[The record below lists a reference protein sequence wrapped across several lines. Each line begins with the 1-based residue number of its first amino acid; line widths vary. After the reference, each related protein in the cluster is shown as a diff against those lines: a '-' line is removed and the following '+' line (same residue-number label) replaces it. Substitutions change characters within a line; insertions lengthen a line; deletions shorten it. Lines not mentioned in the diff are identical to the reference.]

1 MLVVT
6 NTDEAWLVP
15 IISLAM
21 LMEPTV
27 KFQVI
32 QANGGSES
40 HFSKVV
46 MDNYLGG
53 Q

>member
-1 MLVVT
+1 MVGQSSQ
-6 NTDEAWLVP
+6 WLVST
-15 IISLAM
+15 ISLAM
-21 LMEPTV
+21 LMESTG